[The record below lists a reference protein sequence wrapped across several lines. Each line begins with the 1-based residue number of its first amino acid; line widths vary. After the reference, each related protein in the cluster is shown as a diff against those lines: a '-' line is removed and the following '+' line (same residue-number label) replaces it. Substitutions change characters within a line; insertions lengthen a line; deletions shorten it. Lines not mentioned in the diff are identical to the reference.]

1 MKRQVV
7 VYGCAVWLALCLQ
20 VGLSPWSSQAYGQWR
35 YPNKVLETVKKKKNK
50 RNKETPKPKVSKGTE
65 VYELSVPPPMLIQK
79 PGSHGKKK
87 LKKNKNLY
95 RSELNDPRLLPLK
108 LEKKEKQKKI
118 FSGRQKIKVFER
130 VKPGTHHKDR
140 GLGPSLRYMEQGT
153 RHQGQLKVNKSAI
166 AEPGKGQEHSRRELR
181 RHSREQGTSSEGK
194 LKVQRRQVKEPG
206 IHHEDRP
213 QRWSKRYSNSTEAA
227 SFGGNRKV
235 KKREILQPGTHHSE
249 RTSAVSKKYSSTE
262 AASHP
267 GSIKVKKREIL
278 QPGTHHSERKE
289 SIGKKYS
296 SYEGGRFA
304 GHQKVKKKEI
314 LKPGTHHSERN
325 KVISRQ
331 YNSTEAAHHA
341 GDLRVKKKYLK
352 KPGTHHS
359 ERSKRISEQYES
371 TAAANHS
378 GSLRVKKKY
387 LKKPGTHHSDRKASL
402 ARQYNS
408 TEAASFRGNLKARS
422 RRAKARYYEKQAE
435 KVHQFEG
442 NIRIKTSQRNM
453 HPSAAARKNV
463 GMRSRKQAEQRRQ
476 LHRWWNKLWD
486 RGQPEVV
493 KEKAPKPRYDKGEN
507 EIWENSRD
515 W

>member
-35 YPNKVLETVKKKKNK
+35 YPNKVLETVKKKKPR
-50 RNKETPKPKVSKGTE
+50 RNKETPKPKASKGTE
-65 VYELSVPPPMLIQK
+65 VYELSVSPPMLIQE

-87 LKKNKNLY
+87 RKKSKKFY
-95 RSELNDPRLLPLK
+95 RSELNDPRLLPLR

-118 FSGRQKIKVFER
+118 FSGRQKVKVFER

-140 GLGPSLRYMEQGT
+140 GLGPSLRYIEQGT
-153 RHQGQLKVNKSAI
+153 WHQGQLQVNKSAI

-181 RHSREQGTSSEGK
+181 RHSREQGTSNEGR
-194 LKVQRRQVKEPG
+194 LNVQRRLLKEPG
-206 IHHEDRP
+206 IHHKERP

-227 SFGGNRKV
+227 SFRGNRRV
-235 KKREILQPGTHHSE
+235 KKREN
-249 RTSAVSKKYSSTE
+249 
-262 AASHP
+262 
-267 GSIKVKKREIL
+267 L

-289 SIGKKYS
+289 RIGKKYS
-296 SYEGGRFA
+296 SYEGGRFP
-304 GHQKVKKKEI
+304 GHQKVMKKEI
-314 LKPGTHHSERN
+314 LKPGTHHSER
-325 KVISRQ
+325 
-331 YNSTEAAHHA
+331 
-341 GDLRVKKKYLK
+341 
-352 KPGTHHS
+352 
-359 ERSKRISEQYES
+359 SKRISPQYES
-371 TAAANHS
+371 RAGANHS

-387 LKKPGTHHSDRKASL
+387 LKKPGTHHSERKASI

-408 TEAASFRGNLKARS
+408 TEGASFRGNLKARS

-442 NIRIKTSQRNM
+442 TIRIKTSQRNM
-453 HPSAAARKNV
+453 HPSAAARKNI

-476 LHRWWNKLWD
+476 LHKWWNKLWD